1 MKKYK
6 KMVFGLVGFTM
17 MVVGLGGVSGEAFA
31 FSVTPMKQT
40 ITLQPGDTYSG
51 RVSSFVMSES
61 NGGEKMYY
69 EASIAPLV
77 VKDDDNQYF
86 GVFDEIGDR
95 NDIVNWT
102 TISDNDETSEPGGKV
117 FGSIDPGEKIDFE
130 YRVTVPKDARGGGQY
145 FAVYIKSVPNPNA
158 EKSEGNLG
166 IVDYTSIASVV
177 YAEIA
182 GDIKISGS
190 ITDNNV
196 PGFLLSPPLTT
207 SFFAKNDGNTH
218 SEVTYY
224 MQVFPLFSNEE
235 VYTTED
241 NPGSNYVLPGTSRY
255 IEQSW
260 ENTPAVGIFRVRQT
274 VYYDST
280 DNEPSITEKIVI
292 ICPIWLIF
300 IIVFIIFALIFY
312 FVARAKAR
320 KKAAK
325 SKSNQN

>member
-1 MKKYK
+1 MRYK
-6 KMVFGLVGFTM
+6 KVVFGAMGFALALI
-17 MVVGLGGVSGEAFA
+17 GLGVTSGEASA
-31 FSVTPMKQT
+31 FSVSPMKQT

-51 RVSSFVMSES
+51 RIKAFVMDES
-61 NGGEKMYY
+61 NGGNTTHY
-69 EASIAPLV
+69 EAWVAPLTI
-77 VKDDDNQYF
+77 DDANESYTPTFNKTSDWT
-86 GVFDEIGDR
+86 
-95 NDIVNWT
+95 DIVNWAT
-102 TISDNDETSEPGGKV
+102 VSDEDETAKYGDKVTGVIEPGEAVDFTYTVKV
-117 FGSIDPGEKIDFE
+117 PED
-130 YRVTVPKDARGGGQY
+130 VRGGGQY
-145 FAVYIKSVPNPNA
+145 FGVIIQQVPNPNA
-158 EKSEGNLG
+158 KDSGNVG
-166 IVDYTSIASVV
+166 IKNNIQIASVI

-196 PGFLLSPPLTT
+196 PGFLLNPPLTT

-292 ICPIWLIF
+292 ICPIWLMFVILF
-300 IIVFIIFALIFY
+300 VIFALIIY
-312 FVARAKAR
+312 FVAKAKAR

-325 SKSNQN
+325 RAEKTA

>member
-1 MKKYK
+1 MRYK
-6 KMVFGLVGFTM
+6 KVVFGAMGFALALI
-17 MVVGLGGVSGEAFA
+17 GLGVTSGEASA
-31 FSVTPMKQT
+31 FSVSPMKQT

-51 RVSSFVMSES
+51 RIKAFVMDES
-61 NGGEKMYY
+61 NGGNTTHY
-69 EASIAPLV
+69 EAWVAPLTI
-77 VKDDDNQYF
+77 DDANESYTPTFNKTSDWT
-86 GVFDEIGDR
+86 
-95 NDIVNWT
+95 DIVNWAT
-102 TISDNDETSEPGGKV
+102 VSDEDETAKYGDKVTGVIEPGEAVDFTYTVKV
-117 FGSIDPGEKIDFE
+117 PED
-130 YRVTVPKDARGGGQY
+130 VRGGGQY
-145 FAVYIKSVPNPNA
+145 FGVIIQQVPNPNA
-158 EKSEGNLG
+158 EDSGNVG
-166 IVDYTSIASVV
+166 IKNNIQIASVI

-196 PGFLLSPPLTT
+196 PGFLLNPPLTT

-292 ICPIWLIF
+292 ICPIWLLF
-300 IIVFIIFALIFY
+300 IIFFAVFALIFY
-312 FVARAKAR
+312 LVLKAKAR
-320 KKAAK
+320 KKAKTVKKPENA
-325 SKSNQN
+325 